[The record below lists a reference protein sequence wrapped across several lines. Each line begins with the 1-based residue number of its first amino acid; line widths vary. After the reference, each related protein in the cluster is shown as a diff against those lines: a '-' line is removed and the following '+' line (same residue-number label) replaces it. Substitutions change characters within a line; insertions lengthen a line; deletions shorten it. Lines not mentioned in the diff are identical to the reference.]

1 MHRTFGKN
9 DIFLSGYAKLPSNI
23 TARKLYEEIAV
34 CIVVD
39 KKTGEIR
46 DAECTLS
53 TMLGREFVND
63 IIIGCNLRDLDRANN
78 ILENNYHGSA
88 QKAIITAL
96 KNCKKKFD
104 VLD

>member
-1 MHRTFGKN
+1 MHRTFSKN
-9 DIFLSGYAKLPSNI
+9 EIFLSGYAKLPSNI
-23 TARKLYEEIAV
+23 TASKLYEEIAV

-39 KKTGEIR
+39 RNTGEIR

-63 IIIGCNLRDLDRANN
+63 IVIGSNIKDLEKANKV
-78 ILENNYHGSA
+78 LENKYHGSA

-96 KNCKKKFD
+96 KNCQKKFKM
-104 VLD
+104 LD